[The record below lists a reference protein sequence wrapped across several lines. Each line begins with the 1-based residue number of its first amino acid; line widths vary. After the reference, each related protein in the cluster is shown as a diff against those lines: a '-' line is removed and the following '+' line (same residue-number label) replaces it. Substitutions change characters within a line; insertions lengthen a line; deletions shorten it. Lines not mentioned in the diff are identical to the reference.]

1 MEIVEL
7 ALRPGSPLIGV
18 RLSELHKVIK
28 LKVLVCAVERGSQV
42 FIPDGSFQLEEGDR
56 LSVTASAGDLARLI
70 RGLGIQQKKVRDV
83 MIVGG
88 SRIAIYLAM
97 ELLNTGVDVKLI
109 EIDEERCEL
118 LADVLPKAT
127 VIHADGSNRY
137 VLDSEGLA
145 RTDAVVTLTDMD
157 EENLIISMYANY
169 LGTCKVITK
178 INRTDFTEV
187 LSDKGIDC
195 VVSPQGAVL
204 QRHRPVCAGHGQPE
218 GRVGHHPAPHRGGPG
233 GGVGVPGRAAAL
245 QLGKRLADVRLKPNT
260 LIACINRRG
269 KMILPKAATPSRPRT
284 R

>member
-1 MEIVEL
+1 
-7 ALRPGSPLIGV
+7 
-18 RLSELHKVIK
+18 
-28 LKVLVCAVERGSQV
+28 
-42 FIPDGSFQLEEGDR
+42 
-56 LSVTASAGDLARLI
+56 
-70 RGLGIQQKKVRDV
+70 
-83 MIVGG
+83 
-88 SRIAIYLAM
+88 M

-195 VVSPQGAVL
+195 VVSPKELCCNDIVRYVRAMGNRKGESVITL
-204 QRHRPVCAGHGQPE
+204 HRIVGDRVEALEFRAGRQ
-218 GRVGHHPAPHRGGPG
+218 
-233 GGVGVPGRAAAL
+233 L
-245 QLGKRLADVRLKPNT
+245 SQLGKRLADVRLRPNT

-269 KMILPKAATPSRPRT
+269 KMILPKGSDTIEAEDSVIVVALSDQVIDDLSDIFLEE
-284 R
+284 

>member
-1 MEIVEL
+1 M
-7 ALRPGSPLIGV
+7 
-18 RLSELHKVIK
+18 
-28 LKVLVCAVERGSQV
+28 CAVERGSQV

-169 LGTCKVITK
+169 LGTARSSPRSTAPTLPRCSPT
-178 INRTDFTEV
+178 R
-187 LSDKGIDC
+187 GIDC
-195 VVSPQGAVL
+195 VVSPKELCCNDIVRYVRAMGNRKGESVITL
-204 QRHRPVCAGHGQPE
+204 HRIVGDRVEALEFRAGRQLSSWGSAWRTCA
-218 GRVGHHPAPHRGGPG
+218 
-233 GGVGVPGRAAAL
+233 
-245 QLGKRLADVRLKPNT
+245 
-260 LIACINRRG
+260 
-269 KMILPKAATPSRPRT
+269 
-284 R
+284 